1 MSANESGKGKG
12 VPLRPA
18 NPAAVDA
25 ITNGTKAD
33 NVPQNE
39 SASFGPDSLP
49 ENCVEYMIFLID
61 QQLEPNNVL
70 SSLEAVKKAG
80 VQLMES
86 LAKDYIW
93 QRDGFSLE
101 IKSHAGKSQLF
112 SSVLN
117 KVGGR
122 LNKQK
127 KTDITQ
133 FGGLLHLHGV
143 TDHGDSVED
152 EWLIVYVLREL
163 TKSFNNI
170 WIRVFDSDGEF
181 LLVEAA
187 NVAPKWLNPEM
198 DGNRVWIHQ
207 GKLMLVPLA
216 AGDNGA
222 SKSISLPDAV
232 AFIKSQES
240 SLVHSSFVESEAFY
254 RLEKYPR
261 QITDSIHCSLVTI
274 PRKLAYVIHDRPK
287 AIAPAVEAFYLRDP
301 KALKPLL
308 TDPPSRELEFPPVD
322 LVTVSVRFTKV
333 LFAQLRS
340 QRFEPPPPAWAEL
353 LPPLP
358 SESDVGAE
366 PHSARAQLEMGMK
379 VTTGFELLAA
389 GAEKSRS
396 RVAREVAI
404 VLDDLREDGAD
415 ALPSDADIRAWKDV
429 DRDDDESWLD
439 INYDDFDRELD
450 GKKRAGAAGDSG
462 KRDAGF
468 GATNAQADLR
478 KIVERFEAFLNDDDA
493 GIDGAEVDDMDM
505 DDDEDDDSDEDSDG
519 EDKEVSFDEE
529 EFARMMREMMGLPAT
544 DRTGK
549 CPARPAAPPK
559 GSAAAG
565 EDEQEI
571 KAIQELAAQMEA
583 ELNVHGALKLDPTP
597 KKLAALKG
605 KAPARGASSSSKM
618 PVENLDSDDDDEDD
632 EDGEDGE
639 LNIDYNLAKNLLE
652 SFKSQ
657 GGMAGPAGNML
668 GMMGMGLPR
677 DEDDGRDGK

>member
-1 MSANESGKGKG
+1 MSATASGKEEGD
-12 VPLRPA
+12 PLRPA
-18 NPAAVDA
+18 RSAAADA
-25 ITNGTKAD
+25 LTNGTKAD
-33 NVPQNE
+33 NIPQNE
-39 SASFGPDSLP
+39 SASFGPASLP

-61 QQLEPNNVL
+61 QQLEPSNVL
-70 SSLEAVKKAG
+70 SNLEAVKKAG
-80 VQLMES
+80 IQLVES
-86 LAKDYIW
+86 LTKDYIW
-93 QRDGFSLE
+93 QREGFNLE
-101 IKSHAGKSQLF
+101 IKSHAG
-112 SSVLN
+112 
-117 KVGGR
+117 
-122 LNKQK
+122 
-127 KTDITQ
+127 
-133 FGGLLHLHGV
+133 LLHLHGI
-143 TDHGDSVED
+143 TDHGDCVED

-170 WIRVFDSDGEF
+170 WVRVFDSDGEF

-207 GKLMLVPLA
+207 GKLLLVPLT

-222 SKSISLPDAV
+222 SKSISLTDALS
-232 AFIKSQES
+232 FIKSQAPS
-240 SLVHSSFVESEAFY
+240 MVHSSFVESEAFY

-301 KALKPLL
+301 VALKPLL
-308 TDPPSRELEFPPVD
+308 SHPPSRQLEFPPVD

-340 QRFEPPPPAWAEL
+340 QRFEPPPPTWAEL

-358 SESDVGAE
+358 CESDAGAE
-366 PHSARAQLEMGMK
+366 PHSARARLEMGMK
-379 VTTGFELLAA
+379 ITTGFELLAA

-404 VLDDLREDGAD
+404 VLEDLREDGAD
-415 ALPSDADIRAWKDV
+415 ALPSDAEIRTWKDV

-439 INYDDFDRELD
+439 INYDDFERELD
-450 GKKRAGAAGDSG
+450 GKKRAGTSGDSG
-462 KRDAGF
+462 KGDAGF
-468 GATNAQADLR
+468 GDTNAQADLR

-493 GIDGAEVDDMDM
+493 GIDGAEVDDMDI
-505 DDDEDDDSDEDSDG
+505 DDDEDDDSDEDSEG

-549 CPARPAAPPK
+549 GPARPAPAPK

-583 ELNVHGALKLDPTP
+583 ELNEHGALKLDPTP

-605 KAPARGASSSSKM
+605 KAPARGASSSSKV
-618 PVENLDSDDDDEDD
+618 PVKNVDDDDDDDDDEDD
-632 EDGEDGE
+632 EDGD

-657 GGMAGPAGNML
+657 AGMAGPASNML

>member
-1 MSANESGKGKG
+1 MSANESGE
-12 VPLRPA
+12 
-18 NPAAVDA
+18 AAADA
-25 ITNGTKAD
+25 ITNGTNAAKI
-33 NVPQNE
+33 PQND
-39 SASFGPDSLP
+39 SAPFGPSSLP

-61 QQLEPNNVL
+61 QQLEPSNVL
-70 SSLEAVKKAG
+70 SGLEAVKKGG

-101 IKSHAGKSQLF
+101 IKSHAG
-112 SSVLN
+112 
-117 KVGGR
+117 
-122 LNKQK
+122 
-127 KTDITQ
+127 
-133 FGGLLHLHGV
+133 LLHLHGI

-163 TKSFNNI
+163 TKSFDNI
-170 WIRVFDSDGEF
+170 WVRVFDSDGEF

-207 GKLMLVPLA
+207 GKLLLIPLA

-232 AFIKSQES
+232 AFIKSQAG

-254 RLEKYPR
+254 RLEKYPQ

-301 KALKPLL
+301 VALKPLL
-308 TDPPSRELEFPPVD
+308 MHPPSRQLEFPPID

-353 LPPLP
+353 LPALP
-358 SESDVGAE
+358 TESDTGAE
-366 PHSARAQLEMGMK
+366 PHSARARLEMGMK
-379 VTTGFELLAA
+379 VTVGFELLAA

-404 VLDDLREDGAD
+404 VLEDLREDGAD
-415 ALPSDADIRAWKDV
+415 ALPSDAEIRTWKDV

-439 INYDDFDRELD
+439 INYDDFERELD
-450 GKKRAGAAGDSG
+450 GKKRSGTSGDFG
-462 KRDAGF
+462 KGDAGF
-468 GATNAQADLR
+468 GDTNAQADLR

-493 GIDGAEVDDMDM
+493 GIDGAEVDDMDI
-505 DDDEDDDSDEDSDG
+505 DDDEDDDSDEDSEG

-549 CPARPAAPPK
+549 APARPAAPPR
-559 GSAAAG
+559 GSAAAD

-583 ELNVHGALKLDPTP
+583 ELNEHGALKLDPRP

-605 KAPARGASSSSKM
+605 KAPARGASSSSKH
-618 PVENLDSDDDDEDD
+618 PVENLDDDDDDEDD
-632 EDGEDGE
+632 EDDDDDDGE

-657 GGMAGPAGNML
+657 AGMAGPAGNML